1 MFCFST
7 FDRDMGAGQSEENL
21 SVIKVIN
28 GDRHLAQIGRPDLL
42 SGIRGSTLPS
52 AGPPV

>member
-7 FDRDMGAGQSEENL
+7 FDRDMGTGQSEENL

-28 GDRHLAQIGRPDLL
+28 GNRGFAEIGMSDLHSEML
-42 SGIRGSTLPS
+42 GTTLPS